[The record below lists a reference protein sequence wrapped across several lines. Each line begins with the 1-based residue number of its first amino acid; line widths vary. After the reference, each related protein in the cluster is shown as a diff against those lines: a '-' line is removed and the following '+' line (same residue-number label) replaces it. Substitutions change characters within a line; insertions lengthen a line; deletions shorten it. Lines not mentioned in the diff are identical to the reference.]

1 MNITKKEI
9 DDLSLQVTVLVEE
22 SDYSE
27 KVKKALNDV
36 RRKLEIKGFRKGMVP
51 MGIVHKMYY
60 RSTLLE
66 QVNTI
71 MSGALNEYMEKEAIR
86 IIGEPLASEEQTKT
100 DWEKDVN
107 FTFSFDLML
116 APRVEVAINKDLHI
130 PLIKKA
136 IEVKEVDRQIET
148 ILEQQGTL
156 AVTDQVGKEDYLKVD
171 LRQGEQLINDSY
183 LNLKTISKLKDKK
196 PFIGKAV
203 GEEAEADIS
212 VLFPKEADRALLLQV
227 KPEELERFT
236 DQVFIFV
243 IKEIKRFEP
252 AQENQELYD
261 KLFGPGNVTT
271 HESFLEKVREQ
282 IDRNNQ
288 SESNYRFG
296 QDVKNI
302 MVEKAGLRLPE
313 NLLKRWLYEGNDG
326 KFTMEQI
333 EKDFPTFLEDFRWQL
348 VREAIMKEAGLKVEK
363 DDMIQSAVAM
373 ARYQFAMYGMNNV
386 PDEHLIKYA
395 ESMLANEKEAR
406 NLYERA
412 EENKVI
418 SYIRENVTVDIKEE

>member
-9 DDLSLQVTVLVEE
+9 DDLSLQVTVSVEE

-27 KVKKALNDV
+27 KVKKALNDI
-36 RRKLEIKGFRKGMVP
+36 RKKLEIKGFRKGMAP

-71 MSGALNEYMEKEAIR
+71 ISGALNDYMEKEAIR

-100 DWEKDVN
+100 DWDNDVN
-107 FTFSFDLML
+107 FSFSFELML
-116 APRVEVAINKDLHI
+116 APRIDLAINKDLHI
-130 PLIKKA
+130 PLIKKN
-136 IEVKEVDRQIET
+136 INEKEVDSQIES
-148 ILEQQGTL
+148 ILDQQGTL
-156 AVTDQVGKEDYLKVD
+156 VVVDKVEKDDFLKVD
-171 LRQGEQLINDSY
+171 LRQGELLITDSY
-183 LNLKTISKLKDKK
+183 LNLKTISRLKDKK
-196 PFIGKAV
+196 PFIGKTV

-212 VLFPKEADRALLLQV
+212 VLFPKEADRAILLQV
-227 KPEELERFT
+227 KPGETERFT
-236 DQVFIFV
+236 NPAFTFV
-243 IKEIKRFEP
+243 IKEIKRFKP
-252 AQENQELYD
+252 AEENQDLYD

-271 HESFLEKVREQ
+271 HESFREKVREQ
-282 IDRNNQ
+282 IERNNQ

-302 MVEKAGLRLPE
+302 LVEKAGLRLPE

-326 KFTMEQI
+326 KFSMEQI
-333 EKDFPTFLEDFRWQL
+333 EKDFPAFLEDFRWQL
-348 VREAIMKEAGLKVEK
+348 VRETIMKEAGLKVEK

>member
-227 KPEELERFT
+227 KPEELERLT

>member
-136 IEVKEVDRQIET
+136 IEDKEVDRQIET

>member
-1 MNITKKEI
+1 
-9 DDLSLQVTVLVEE
+9 
-22 SDYSE
+22 
-27 KVKKALNDV
+27 
-36 RRKLEIKGFRKGMVP
+36 
-51 MGIVHKMYY
+51 
-60 RSTLLE
+60 
-66 QVNTI
+66 
-71 MSGALNEYMEKEAIR
+71 
-86 IIGEPLASEEQTKT
+86 
-100 DWEKDVN
+100 
-107 FTFSFDLML
+107 ML

-136 IEVKEVDRQIET
+136 IEDKEVDRQIET